1 MSYFADA
8 NDDTELIEFSIVKIN
23 FWRRKK
29 LFRWQ
34 FCQMMRYVLD
44 VFGFWLSFGWSRC
57 HEQCPSCRCGW
68 ACRVGQTGKREVR
81 GWVMRRVI
89 KEKKGEVGIKP
100 GVSFPLDQWWEAFSF
115 LTCLSMTL
123 LLWLG
128 LEGSDGRNPQMWD
141 DITDFHSQQSMTDD
155 KGHWVWDLVYQK

>member
-1 MSYFADA
+1 MTILS
-8 NDDTELIEFSIVKIN
+8 DDEICSGC
-23 FWRRKK
+23 FWF
-29 LFRWQ
+29 LAFFWVVSLSWTVPLL
-34 FCQMMRYVLD
+34 QMWVGL
-44 VFGFWLSFGWSRC
+44 
-57 HEQCPSCRCGW
+57 SCRTNGEERSQ
-68 ACRVGQTGKREVR
+68 RVSYEEGDQR
-81 GWVMRRVI
+81 
-89 KEKKGEVGIKP
+89 KKGEVGIKP

-155 KGHWVWDLVYQK
+155 KGHWVWDLVYQNRTLVGNGLTGQVSVGLLPTNVYRW